1 MSFVARHKS
10 KAIRALA
17 WVAGIVGGY
26 LLVAYLTV
34 PALWRHYEHQ
44 RKLDGLPM
52 VTATA
57 QGILGDPINIGVVGS
72 KTDILCAMGKAGWV
86 PADPVTFKS
95 SLEISESVALDRP
108 YPKAPV
114 SNLYYTGRHQDLAF
128 EKPAGG
134 SADQR
139 HHLRL
144 WEVLKDGNEGRPVW
158 LGAVTFDR
166 SVGFSRYTGEVTHH
180 IGPDIDL
187 DRALIEAD
195 LQKAGMIAARYQ
207 VTGIGPTLRG
217 RNGGGDLYFTDGEV
231 WVMWLVENCQ
241 RRETPPSLLP
251 SPPATQFKDTIWKSV
266 ADLYRR
272 SQQ

>member
-10 KAIRALA
+10 KAIRALS
-17 WVAGIVGGY
+17 WIVGIVGGY

-52 VTATA
+52 VTTTA
-57 QGILGDPINIGVVGS
+57 QGILGDPINIGFVGS
-72 KTDILCAMGKAGWV
+72 MNDILCAMGKAGWL
-86 PADPVTFKS
+86 PADPITFKS

-114 SNLYYTGRHQDLAF
+114 SNLYYAGRHQDIAF
-128 EKPAGG
+128 EKPVGG

-144 WEVLKDGNEGRPVW
+144 WEVLKDGSEGRPVW

-166 SVGFSRYTGEVTHH
+166 SVGLSRYTGEITHH

-187 DRALIEAD
+187 DRALIETD

-231 WVMWLVENCQ
+231 WMMRLVENCQ
-241 RRETPPSLLP
+241 RRVPPPIFLP

-266 ADLYRR
+266 ADLYRG